1 MTYLNDTLTIGLVLV
16 LLFGSI
22 ALYLYTCI
30 QQSEQKIS
38 LLESILLDIKMS
50 GEIKSYTELPAD
62 DAATNTPNNSP
73 NASSHTDDTYAPF
86 DEEKEIVVEEADDTV
101 IDVDGDLEEKLNEAA
116 EYQAAVSDAI
126 EEVASSPKAY
136 DADPKAYDADPKA
149 YDADPKASA
158 DPKAYDSMSLKELQ
172 ALAKSR
178 GIVGLTKKG
187 PLMEALKTSDRS
199 QVKPGSIGAVG
210 TNSFL
215 ESSASVSDESS

>member
-62 DAATNTPNNSP
+62 DASTNTPNNSP
-73 NASSHTDDTYAPF
+73 NASNASSHTEEAYVPFEEDKETVEETDDTA
-86 DEEKEIVVEEADDTV
+86 

-126 EEVASSPKAY
+126 EEVSSSPKSLKSEVAY
-136 DADPKAYDADPKA
+136 E
-149 YDADPKASA
+149 
-158 DPKAYDSMSLKELQ
+158 SMSLKELQ

-187 PLMEALKTSDRS
+187 PLTEALKTSDRS
-199 QVKPGSIGAVG
+199 QVKPGSITAVG

>member
-62 DAATNTPNNSP
+62 DAASGSVTPNNSP
-73 NASSHTDDTYAPF
+73 SGSNASSHTDDTYVPF
-86 DEEKEIVVEEADDTV
+86 DEEKETVVEETDDTV
-101 IDVDGDLEEKLNEAA
+101 IEVDGELEDKLNEVA

-126 EEVASSPKAY
+126 EEVASSPKSEVVY
-136 DADPKAYDADPKA
+136 E
-149 YDADPKASA
+149 
-158 DPKAYDSMSLKELQ
+158 SMSLKELQ

-187 PLMEALKTSDRS
+187 PLIEALKTSDRS

-215 ESSASVSDESS
+215 ESSASVSDESA

>member
-62 DAATNTPNNSP
+62 DAPSGSVTPNNSP
-73 NASSHTDDTYAPF
+73 NASNASNASSHTDDTYAPF
-86 DEEKEIVVEEADDTV
+86 DEEKETVVEADTV

-126 EEVASSPKAY
+126 EEVASSPKSEVVY
-136 DADPKAYDADPKA
+136 E
-149 YDADPKASA
+149 
-158 DPKAYDSMSLKELQ
+158 SMSLKELQ

-199 QVKPGSIGAVG
+199 QVKPGSLTAVG

>member
-62 DAATNTPNNSP
+62 DSPSGSITPNNSP
-73 NASSHTDDTYAPF
+73 NASNASNASSHTEEAYVPF
-86 DEEKEIVVEEADDTV
+86 DEDKETVEEETL

-126 EEVASSPKAY
+126 EEVSSSPKAY
-136 DADPKAYDADPKA
+136 DADQKAYE
-149 YDADPKASA
+149 
-158 DPKAYDSMSLKELQ
+158 SMSLKELQ

-178 GIVGLTKKG
+178 GIIGVTKKG
-187 PLMEALKTSDRS
+187 PLIEALKTSDRS
-199 QVKPGSIGAVG
+199 QVKPGSINAVG

>member
-38 LLESILLDIKMS
+38 LLESILLDIKMG

-62 DAATNTPNNSP
+62 DASTNTPNNSP
-73 NASSHTDDTYAPF
+73 NASNANSHTDDNYAPF
-86 DEEKEIVVEEADDTV
+86 DEEKETVVEETDDTV
-101 IDVDGDLEEKLNEAA
+101 IEVDGELEDKLNEVA

-126 EEVASSPKAY
+126 QEVASSPKAY
-136 DADPKAYDADPKA
+136 DADQKVYE
-149 YDADPKASA
+149 
-158 DPKAYDSMSLKELQ
+158 SMSLKEIQ

-178 GIVGLTKKG
+178 GIVGLTKKS
-187 PLMEALKTSDRS
+187 PLIEALKTSDRS
-199 QVKPGSIGAVG
+199 QVKPGSIAAVG

>member
-62 DAATNTPNNSP
+62 DSPSGSITPNNSP
-73 NASSHTDDTYAPF
+73 TASNASNASSHTEEAYVPF
-86 DEEKEIVVEEADDTV
+86 DEDKETVEETL

-126 EEVASSPKAY
+126 EEVSSSPNAY
-136 DADPKAYDADPKA
+136 DADQKAHDADQKAYE
-149 YDADPKASA
+149 
-158 DPKAYDSMSLKELQ
+158 SMSLKELQ

-178 GIVGLTKKG
+178 GIIGVTKKG

-199 QVKPGSIGAVG
+199 QVKPGSINAVG

>member
-1 MTYLNDTLTIGLVLV
+1 MTYLSDTLTIGLVLV

-62 DAATNTPNNSP
+62 DAAPATPNNSSVHSP
-73 NASSHTDDTYAPF
+73 ASTEDSYVPF
-86 DEEKEIVVEEADDTV
+86 EEEKTLEEADDTV

-116 EYQAAVSDAI
+116 EYQAVVSEAI
-126 EEVASSPKAY
+126 EEVASIPTSY
-136 DADPKAYDADPKA
+136 NADQKTEVSYE
-149 YDADPKASA
+149 
-158 DPKAYDSMSLKELQ
+158 SMSLKELQ
-172 ALAKSR
+172 SLAKSR
-178 GIVGLTKKG
+178 GIMGLTKKG
-187 PLMEALKTSDRS
+187 PLIEALKTSDRS
-199 QVKPGSIGAVG
+199 QVKPGSISAVG

-215 ESSASVSDESS
+215 ESSASVSDESA

>member
-62 DAATNTPNNSP
+62 DAPSGSVTPNNSP
-73 NASSHTDDTYAPF
+73 NTSNASSHTDDTYTPF
-86 DEEKEIVVEEADDTV
+86 DEEKGIVVEETDDTV
-101 IDVDGDLEEKLNEAA
+101 IDVDGELEDKLNEVA

-126 EEVASSPKAY
+126 EEVASSPKNNSSPKSEVAY
-136 DADPKAYDADPKA
+136 E
-149 YDADPKASA
+149 
-158 DPKAYDSMSLKELQ
+158 SMSLKELQ

-178 GIVGLTKKG
+178 GIVGLTKKS
-187 PLMEALKTSDRS
+187 PLIEALKTSDRS

-215 ESSASVSDESS
+215 ESSASVSDESA

>member
-62 DAATNTPNNSP
+62 DAASGSVTPNNSP
-73 NASSHTDDTYAPF
+73 NASNASSHTDDTYAPF
-86 DEEKEIVVEEADDTV
+86 DEEKETVVEEVDDTV
-101 IDVDGDLEEKLNEAA
+101 IDVDGELEEKLNEAA

-126 EEVASSPKAY
+126 EEVASSPKASS
-136 DADPKAYDADPKA
+136 DQKAYE
-149 YDADPKASA
+149 
-158 DPKAYDSMSLKELQ
+158 SMSLKELQ

-178 GIVGLTKKG
+178 GIIGLTKKG

-215 ESSASVSDESS
+215 ESSASVSDESA

>member
-62 DAATNTPNNSP
+62 DSPSGSITPNNSP
-73 NASSHTDDTYAPF
+73 NASNASNASSHTEEAYVPF
-86 DEEKEIVVEEADDTV
+86 DEDKETVEEETL

-126 EEVASSPKAY
+126 EEVSSSPKAH
-136 DADPKAYDADPKA
+136 DADQKAYE
-149 YDADPKASA
+149 
-158 DPKAYDSMSLKELQ
+158 SMSLKELQ

-178 GIVGLTKKG
+178 GIIGVTKKG
-187 PLMEALKTSDRS
+187 PLIEALKTSDRS
-199 QVKPGSIGAVG
+199 QVKPGSINAVG

>member
-62 DAATNTPNNSP
+62 HAPSGSTTPNNSP
-73 NASSHTDDTYAPF
+73 SSSISSKEDAYVPF
-86 DEEKEIVVEEADDTV
+86 EEEKLLEEVDDTV
-101 IDVDGDLEEKLNEAA
+101 IDVDVDLEDKLNEAA
-116 EYQAAVSDAI
+116 EYQAVVSEAI
-126 EEVASSPKAY
+126 EEVALSPKAY
-136 DADPKAYDADPKA
+136 DADQKAYDADQKA
-149 YDADPKASA
+149 YDADQKAS
-158 DPKAYDSMSLKELQ
+158 DQKAYDSMSLKELQ

-178 GIVGLTKKG
+178 GITGLTKKG
-187 PLMEALKTSDRS
+187 PLIEALKTSDRS
-199 QVKPGSIGAVG
+199 QVKPGSISAVG

-215 ESSASVSDESS
+215 ESSASVSDESA

>member
-38 LLESILLDIKMS
+38 LLESILLDIKMG

-62 DAATNTPNNSP
+62 DASTNTPNNSP
-73 NASSHTDDTYAPF
+73 NASNANSHTDDNYAPF
-86 DEEKEIVVEEADDTV
+86 DEEKETVVEEADDTV
-101 IDVDGDLEEKLNEAA
+101 IDVDGELEDKLNEVA

-126 EEVASSPKAY
+126 EEVASSPKAH
-136 DADPKAYDADPKA
+136 DADQKAHDADQKAYE
-149 YDADPKASA
+149 
-158 DPKAYDSMSLKELQ
+158 SMSLKELQ
-172 ALAKSR
+172 SLAKSR
-178 GIVGLTKKG
+178 GIMGLTKKG
-187 PLMEALKTSDRS
+187 PLIEALKTSDRS
-199 QVKPGSIGAVG
+199 QVKPGSIAAVG

>member
-62 DAATNTPNNSP
+62 DAPSGSVTPNNSP
-73 NASSHTDDTYAPF
+73 NASNASSHTDDTYAPF
-86 DEEKEIVVEEADDTV
+86 DEEKETVVEADTV

-126 EEVASSPKAY
+126 EEVASSPKSEVVY
-136 DADPKAYDADPKA
+136 E
-149 YDADPKASA
+149 
-158 DPKAYDSMSLKELQ
+158 SMSLKELQ

-199 QVKPGSIGAVG
+199 QVKPGSLTAVG

>member
-62 DAATNTPNNSP
+62 DAASGSITPNNSP
-73 NASSHTDDTYAPF
+73 NASNASSHTDDTYAPF
-86 DEEKEIVVEEADDTV
+86 DEEKETVVEEVDDTV
-101 IDVDGDLEEKLNEAA
+101 IDVDGELEEKLNEAA

-136 DADPKAYDADPKA
+136 DADQKADPKA
-149 YDADPKASA
+149 YE
-158 DPKAYDSMSLKELQ
+158 SMSLKELQ

-178 GIVGLTKKG
+178 GIIGLTKKG
-187 PLMEALKTSDRS
+187 PLIEALKTSDRS
-199 QVKPGSIGAVG
+199 QVKPGSLTAVG

-215 ESSASVSDESS
+215 ESSASVSDESA

>member
-62 DAATNTPNNSP
+62 DSASGSITPNNSTS
-73 NASSHTDDTYAPF
+73 SSHASTEDAYVPF
-86 DEEKEIVVEEADDTV
+86 EEDKPLEETDDTV
-101 IDVDGDLEEKLNEAA
+101 IDVDGDLEDKLNEAA
-116 EYQAAVSDAI
+116 EYQAAVSEAI
-126 EEVASSPKAY
+126 EEVSSSPKAS
-136 DADPKAYDADPKA
+136 DQ
-149 YDADPKASA
+149 
-158 DPKAYDSMSLKELQ
+158 KAYDSMSLKELQ

-178 GIVGLTKKG
+178 GIMGLTKKG
-187 PLMEALKTSDRS
+187 PLIEALKTSDRS
-199 QVKPGSIGAVG
+199 QVKPGSISAVG

-215 ESSASVSDESS
+215 ESSASVSDESA

>member
-1 MTYLNDTLTIGLVLV
+1 MTYLSDTLTIGLVLV

-38 LLESILLDIKMS
+38 LLEAILLDIKMS

-62 DAATNTPNNSP
+62 ESQNESITPNNSP
-73 NASSHTDDTYAPF
+73 INSNAPTDDTYVLF
-86 DEEKEIVVEEADDTV
+86 DEEKPLMDDTV
-101 IDVDGDLEEKLNEAA
+101 IDVDGELEEKLNEAA

-136 DADPKAYDADPKA
+136 DSDQKAYE
-149 YDADPKASA
+149 
-158 DPKAYDSMSLKELQ
+158 SMSLKELQ
-172 ALAKSR
+172 VLAKSR
-178 GIVGLTKKG
+178 GIMGLTKKG

-199 QVKPGSIGAVG
+199 QVKPGSIAAVG

>member
-1 MTYLNDTLTIGLVLV
+1 MRFLSDLKTRRVLRMSYLSDTLTIGVLLV
-16 LLFGSI
+16 LLFGAIS
-22 ALYLYTCI
+22 LYLYTRI
-30 QQSEQKIS
+30 QQAEQKIH
-38 LLESILLDIKMS
+38 LLESILLDLKMS
-50 GEIKSYTELPAD
+50 TEIKSYTELPAD
-62 DAATNTPNNSP
+62 DTPSGSVTPNNSP
-73 NASSHTDDTYAPF
+73 NASNASNTCSHTDDTYAPF
-86 DEEKEIVVEEADDTV
+86 DEEKETVVEADTV

-126 EEVASSPKAY
+126 EEVASSPKSEVVY
-136 DADPKAYDADPKA
+136 E
-149 YDADPKASA
+149 
-158 DPKAYDSMSLKELQ
+158 SMSLKELQ

-199 QVKPGSIGAVG
+199 QVKPGSLTAVG

>member
-62 DAATNTPNNSP
+62 DSASGSITPNNSTS
-73 NASSHTDDTYAPF
+73 SSHASTEDAYVPF
-86 DEEKEIVVEEADDTV
+86 EEEKPLEETDDTV
-101 IDVDGDLEEKLNEAA
+101 IDVDGDLEDKLNEAA
-116 EYQAAVSDAI
+116 EYQAAVSEAI
-126 EEVASSPKAY
+126 EEVASSPKAS
-136 DADPKAYDADPKA
+136 DQ
-149 YDADPKASA
+149 
-158 DPKAYDSMSLKELQ
+158 KAYDSMSLKELQ
-172 ALAKSR
+172 ALAKTR
-178 GIVGLTKKG
+178 GIMGLTKKG
-187 PLMEALKTSDRS
+187 PLIEALKTSDRS
-199 QVKPGSIGAVG
+199 QVKPGSISAVG

-215 ESSASVSDESS
+215 ESSASVSDESA

>member
-62 DAATNTPNNSP
+62 DAASGSVTPNNSP
-73 NASSHTDDTYAPF
+73 NASNASSHTDDTYAPF
-86 DEEKEIVVEEADDTV
+86 DEEKETVVEETDDTV
-101 IDVDGDLEEKLNEAA
+101 IEVDGELEDKLNEVA

-126 EEVASSPKAY
+126 EEVASSPKSEVVY
-136 DADPKAYDADPKA
+136 E
-149 YDADPKASA
+149 
-158 DPKAYDSMSLKELQ
+158 SMSLKELQ

-187 PLMEALKTSDRS
+187 PLIEALKTSDRS

-215 ESSASVSDESS
+215 ESSASVSDESA

>member
-62 DAATNTPNNSP
+62 DTPSGSVTPNNSP
-73 NASSHTDDTYAPF
+73 NASNASSHTDDTYAPF
-86 DEEKEIVVEEADDTV
+86 DEEKETVVEANDTV
-101 IDVDGDLEEKLNEAA
+101 IDVDGELEDKLNEAA

-136 DADPKAYDADPKA
+136 DADQKASADQKAYDA
-149 YDADPKASA
+149 
-158 DPKAYDSMSLKELQ
+158 MSLKELQ

-199 QVKPGSIGAVG
+199 QVKPGSLTAVG